1 MLNTQVTI
9 VGAGPAG
16 CFLSILL
23 ARSGVK
29 VTLLEQHTDFD
40 REFRGNAF
48 QPAVVRILDEMGLG
62 SLLAELDHE
71 KVDAFRIRD
80 KQDELF
86 TIPLGDLPAPYNR
99 AFIIS
104 QTPFL
109 ERLVREA
116 CRYPNFRFIGGCQVR
131 GLIQEA
137 GQFTGVVAEI
147 DGTRTM
153 ISSQLIVGADGRYS
167 AVRRDAGIPLKQTAQ
182 DFDFVWFVMP
192 RVTESQHHLG
202 LRLDD
207 HGILINLPKEKNTSQ
222 VGWVLPKGGFAK
234 LKQEGLKK
242 FYEQVK
248 TVDPA
253 LGEALP
259 DHLTDFSKLSLLDV
273 QVGHAETWCRDG
285 LLLIGD
291 AAHVAS
297 PIGAQGNKLAIED
310 AAFVHPLIV
319 RVLRDSK
326 DVATAKHFHAF
337 TTARYDDV
345 LRILRLQNLKG
356 RFLFGSRRWRGLR
369 NAILRFLNRTPLK
382 KKIAQVFGL
391 GQHPVHVAT
400 DFLTMPKT
408 KIRHAF
414 IILLK

>member
-71 KVDAFRIRD
+71 KVDAFRIHD

-116 CRYPNFRFIGGCQVR
+116 CRYPNFRVIGGCQVR

-137 GQFTGVVAEI
+137 GQFTGVVGEI

-234 LKQEGLKK
+234 LKQEGLKN
-242 FYEQVK
+242 F
-248 TVDPA
+248 T
-253 LGEALP
+253 
-259 DHLTDFSKLSLLDV
+259 
-273 QVGHAETWCRDG
+273 
-285 LLLIGD
+285 
-291 AAHVAS
+291 
-297 PIGAQGNKLAIED
+297 NK
-310 AAFVHPLIV
+310 
-319 RVLRDSK
+319 
-326 DVATAKHFHAF
+326 
-337 TTARYDDV
+337 
-345 LRILRLQNLKG
+345 
-356 RFLFGSRRWRGLR
+356 
-369 NAILRFLNRTPLK
+369 
-382 KKIAQVFGL
+382 
-391 GQHPVHVAT
+391 
-400 DFLTMPKT
+400 
-408 KIRHAF
+408 
-414 IILLK
+414 